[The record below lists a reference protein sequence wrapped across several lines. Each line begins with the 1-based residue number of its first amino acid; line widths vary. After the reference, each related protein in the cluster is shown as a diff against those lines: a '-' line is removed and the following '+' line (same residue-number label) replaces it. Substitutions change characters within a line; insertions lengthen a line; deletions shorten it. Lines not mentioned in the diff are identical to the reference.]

1 MGKKTESAKTQ
12 FANIIKLKRYEL
24 KLTLHDVQNVCGI
37 HRGYLWMIENEKRG
51 IPTIETIMRIE
62 KGMGVKCGM
71 LVKKAVELL
80 KSEVYR
86 K

>member
-1 MGKKTESAKTQ
+1 MRKKTESAKTQ
-12 FANIIKLKRYEL
+12 FANVIKIKRYE
-24 KLTLHDVQNVCGI
+24 KGLTLQQVQNVCGI

-51 IPTIETIMRIE
+51 IPTVETIMRIE
-62 KGMGVKCGM
+62 KGMGVKCGV

-80 KSEVYR
+80 KGEIYG